1 MRAEEPDEPDEPD
14 EAVAVAG
21 PGTLPTV
28 DSSSGREFVMRVPL
42 LFGVL
47 MAAALVGCKKTA
59 KNNPPD
65 SAPPPAQSGGGDS
78 GGIMPAGGVGIVLN
92 PASATEALNI
102 TRWEAAA
109 VRLRLEV

>member
-1 MRAEEPDEPDEPD
+1 
-14 EAVAVAG
+14 
-21 PGTLPTV
+21 
-28 DSSSGREFVMRVPL
+28 MRVPL
-42 LFGVL
+42 LLGVL

-92 PASATEALNI
+92 PQAALGGAYPRKTNAVASPYNGLPAETVDAIKAGHARVLVDWVRV
-102 TRWEAAA
+102 TR
-109 VRLRLEV
+109 